1 MVQLSPATGTVWT
14 SGRCCGGAG
23 GLSTCVL
30 LSVRMP
36 LAAAG
41 GRWMN
46 APACGCVWLP
56 WGQLPA
62 RGTLWAVQ
70 DCDTQFEHDL
80 NTAVEVQ
87 YRGAGAPWKQLEQD
101 TTTNSFCPLCSLLIM

>member
-1 MVQLSPATGTVWT
+1 
-14 SGRCCGGAG
+14 
-23 GLSTCVL
+23 
-30 LSVRMP
+30 
-36 LAAAG
+36 
-41 GRWMN
+41 MN

-87 YRGAGAPWKQLEQD
+87 YRGRGTLEAAGAGHYQQLLPVVQPFD
-101 TTTNSFCPLCSLLIM
+101 M